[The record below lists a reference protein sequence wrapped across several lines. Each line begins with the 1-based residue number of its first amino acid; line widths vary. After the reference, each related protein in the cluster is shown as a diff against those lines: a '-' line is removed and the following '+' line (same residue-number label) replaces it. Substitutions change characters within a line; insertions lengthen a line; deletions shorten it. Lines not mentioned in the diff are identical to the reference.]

1 MNYKKEEETEQQKFL
16 SACSQYDY
24 DVLTGK
30 LEMTQN
36 DYLRITHLTIS
47 LGFIAYTAC
56 LLRRYPD
63 IAEQEEQHQEREHEI
78 YLEYLEYYEDE
89 SIYEQEEQWVK
100 DFLDQ
105 MPKEKR
111 DYFEQL
117 LAENENY

>member
-1 MNYKKEEETEQQKFL
+1 M
-16 SACSQYDY
+16 
-24 DVLTGK
+24 
-30 LEMTQN
+30 
-36 DYLRITHLTIS
+36 RP
-47 LGFIAYTAC
+47 
-56 LLRRYPD
+56 YPD

-78 YLEYLEYYEDE
+78 YLKYLEYYEDE